1 MYKKWVDRTI
11 VEKRFSL
18 TRKQLNRIADH
29 IKKRHPLEIWTC
41 SKYFKG
47 KREIIINEECIEWLQ
62 EVYFNKSKHYL
73 ELEIDFYKKQIKK
86 LEQEL
91 KIPPMENEYYD
102 MSMSSMRYYLPKSK
116 SAISVAVHRLQKQFP
131 YSVKYSKNDYVV
143 IKKEGIKWLFEHY
156 WKKEYLLLLESYK
169 HKLENIK

>member
-1 MYKKWVDRTI
+1 
-11 VEKRFSL
+11 
-18 TRKQLNRIADH
+18 
-29 IKKRHPLEIWTC
+29 
-41 SKYFKG
+41 
-47 KREIIINEECIEWLQ
+47 
-62 EVYFNKSKHYL
+62 
-73 ELEIDFYKKQIKK
+73 
-86 LEQEL
+86 
-91 KIPPMENEYYD
+91 MENEYYD

-143 IKKEGIKWLFEHY
+143 IKKEGIQWLFEHY